1 MQKLRPSSEARGE
14 KNALHLQ
21 TYNKANRVKA
31 PPRGFEAYK
40 YKVLKRFLLI
50 STPTTQIKLLL
61 KLGKGIHKDIF
72 LDLQSVIGMA

>member
-1 MQKLRPSSEARGE
+1 MKGFACNLTLSHFLGGPV
-14 KNALHLQ
+14 KKTTL
-21 TYNKANRVKA
+21 YNKANRVQA
-31 PPRGFEAYK
+31 PPRGFEA
-40 YKVLKRFLLI
+40 FLLI